1 MGVEGLARGVLAA
14 LLGQLWHEGRQVGVR
29 DLAAGLVRRGL
40 RKAVNRP
47 RGRVVKQDLQDVVG
61 EARAHVREKL
71 QPKGG
76 TRGVRGVRGG

>member
-1 MGVEGLARGVLAA
+1 MLAA